1 MQILNA
7 VSYQYAANNVCS
19 LEDLGGEEIAKLN
32 YGMPKVCDDYET
44 TIIRDFYN
52 LLGPCRS

>member
-1 MQILNA
+1 MQQIMLCA
-7 VSYQYAANNVCS
+7 
-19 LEDLGGEEIAKLN
+19 LEDLGGEGTGKLN

-44 TIIRDFYN
+44 TIIRDFYK